1 MMGSKQFQQGAG
13 LTEVMVAL
21 LLLSIGVMGFVGLQ
35 VRASTTGGDAF
46 SRTQAMAIAQ
56 DLAQRVRL
64 NSRQM
69 AFYTTAANWRDG
81 GDISACETADCT
93 PAQVAQYDMD
103 NVVNSAAT
111 LLSNGQ
117 VRMQQCTGS
126 LANCIYV
133 SWDDTTPTVGGGD
146 NDCVTNDG
154 VYRNGAACVM
164 MEAYQ

>member
-1 MMGSKQFQQGAG
+1 MMASKKFQHGAG
-13 LTEVMVAL
+13 LTEVMVAM

-46 SRTQAMAIAQ
+46 ARTQATAITDDFAS
-56 DLAQRVRL
+56 RVRL
-64 NSRQM
+64 NSKQM
-69 AFYTTAANWRDG
+69 AFYLTAANWRDG

-103 NVVNSAAT
+103 NLVSSAAA
-111 LLSNGQ
+111 LLPNGQ
-117 VRMQQCTGS
+117 VNIQQCAGS

-146 NDCVTNDG
+146 NDCVTNAG

-164 MEAYQ
+164 KEI